1 MFSMELHHGGKFTK
15 FPGVKYIEG
24 VVAYIDVID
33 IEEFSVHEM
42 DSIMLDLGYVVPPVI
57 YYHFCLPNE
66 GLDFRLRALGND
78 DDVRN
83 LSKYVSEN
91 KVIKVY
97 TENGETTLV
106 TYFMSPNGPRRV
118 IIEEIE
124 DEEPPQPVSPT
135 VGLTLARYGFFTPE
149 LSRAKVGNLPKVA
162 HHVVKSFA

>member
-1 MFSMELHHGGKFTK
+1 M
-15 FPGVKYIEG
+15 V
-24 VVAYIDVID
+24 D

-42 DSIMLDLGYVVPPVI
+42 DSIMLDLGYVVLSVI
-57 YYHFCLPNE
+57 YYHFRLPNE
-66 GLDFRLRALGND
+66 GLDFGLRALGND

-91 KVIKVY
+91 KMIKVY
-97 TENGETTLV
+97 TEHGETTLV

-135 VGLTLARYGFFTPE
+135 LGLHLVESEVCKGKVGLTLASYGSFTPK
-149 LSRAKVGNLPKVA
+149 LSRGRGWKPIQGSLSCSKKLCLDWVDK
-162 HHVVKSFA
+162 